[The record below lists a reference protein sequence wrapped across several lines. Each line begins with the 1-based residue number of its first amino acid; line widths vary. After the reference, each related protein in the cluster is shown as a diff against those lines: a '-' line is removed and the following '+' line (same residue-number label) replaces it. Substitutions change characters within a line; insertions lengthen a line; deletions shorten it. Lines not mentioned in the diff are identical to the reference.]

1 MSPGPSMYE
10 YYLYD
15 DLVPI
20 RISFN
25 EHGHMSKA
33 EVPDKKIGAMVTN
46 NHFLHRIFSTNDV
59 QRIDAATFDRL
70 TAQFLNLGSGLID

>member
-1 MSPGPSMYE
+1 MYK

-25 EHGHMSKA
+25 EHGYMCKA
-33 EVPDKKIGAMVTN
+33 EVPDKEIGALVTN
-46 NHFLHRIFSTNDV
+46 NHFLYRIFSNNDV

-70 TAQFLNLGSGLID
+70 AAEFLNLGGDL